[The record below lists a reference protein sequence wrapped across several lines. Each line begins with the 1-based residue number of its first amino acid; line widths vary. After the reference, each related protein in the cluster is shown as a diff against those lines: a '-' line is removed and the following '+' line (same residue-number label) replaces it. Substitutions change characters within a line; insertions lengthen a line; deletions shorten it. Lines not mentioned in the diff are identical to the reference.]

1 MAGQIK
7 HMIDSIIQQ
16 RAKGDPL
23 IRIMTKSKL
32 ILRGVDPDR
41 FDGSS
46 ADDPAVVAVLQVI
59 AAELGTTLKSGPQG
73 GETCP

>member
-7 HMIDSIIQQ
+7 QMIESIVEQ

-23 IRIMTKSKL
+23 IRIMTRSKL
-32 ILRGVDPDR
+32 ILRGVDPDH

-46 ADDPAVVAVLQVI
+46 RDDPEVMAIIEAI
-59 AAELGTTLKSGPQG
+59 AAELGTPLESDLKG
-73 GETCP
+73 GWSCP

>member
-7 HMIDSIIQQ
+7 CMIDALIEQ

-32 ILRGVDPDR
+32 LLRGVDPDR
-41 FDGSS
+41 FNRNS
-46 ADDPAVVAVLQVI
+46 ADDPQVVATIRAI
-59 AAELGTTLKSGPQG
+59 AAELGTSLEL
-73 GETCP
+73 GEEKG

>member
-1 MAGQIK
+1 
-7 HMIDSIIQQ
+7 MIDSIIQQ

-23 IRIMTKSKL
+23 ICIMTKSKL

-46 ADDPAVVAVLQVI
+46 ADDPELIAVIKAI
-59 AAELGTTLKSGPQG
+59 AAELGTSLEAHQ
-73 GETCP
+73 E

>member
-7 HMIDSIIQQ
+7 RMIDAIIEQ

-32 ILRGVDPDR
+32 LLRGVDPDR
-41 FDGSS
+41 FNRNS
-46 ADDPAVVAVLQVI
+46 ADDPQVVATIRAI
-59 AAELGTTLKSGPQG
+59 AAELGTPLEL
-73 GETCP
+73 GEEKG